1 MRRTTTYT
9 ASSRPRAWARPTL
22 LGAAWWTLYAAV
34 YLGFGLAHAA
44 WQAWALFCVY
54 GLFFWLTEGSERAL
68 MADLVPPERRG
79 TAYGWYNLAIGIG
92 ALPASLIF
100 GFVWDHRGAP
110 TAFLMGATLALI
122 AAVGLLAA
130 TAGDQQQR
138 LPGRS

>member
-1 MRRTTTYT
+1 
-9 ASSRPRAWARPTL
+9 
-22 LGAAWWTLYAAV
+22 
-34 YLGFGLAHAA
+34 
-44 WQAWALFCVY
+44 
-54 GLFFWLTEGSERAL
+54 
-68 MADLVPPERRG
+68 MADLVAPERRG

-100 GFVWDHRGAP
+100 GFVWDRFGP
-110 TAFLMGATLALI
+110 TTAFPIGATLALI